1 MYIKKRT
8 NKIQKKKKNEGL
20 KAKIAALE
28 ENIELHKKYKE
39 EAKAEMERL
48 LKANQENDLRQ
59 QNLTRETEKRSGRN
73 MEQVKANGRDN
84 EAQVKSQSE
93 DDRDKTA

>member
-1 MYIKKRT
+1 MYIKKELI
-8 NKIQKKKKNEGL
+8 KYKKKKNEGL